1 MQNCGTAV
9 TQEGRHRCELQ
20 TDSEVSKGSRE
31 QKAAPWSAGDYTGHS
46 RRADG
51 HTERGELGRTLKRR
65 VSEAGNSSGD
75 TRKKAGLGSPVRE
88 VWTWCGEPRCVLEHE
103 SPVLRGCHMTTV
115 GGQLVG
121 QTRSGSNSGDNRWG
135 GWHSSMLFFRSWSTS
150 LFGISGFC
158 YRCPEPELF
167 TYLSWSTNKLT
178 ESILASPRS
187 VISVKS

>member
-31 QKAAPWSAGDYTGHS
+31 QKAAPWSAGDYTGPS

-88 VWTWCGEPRCVLEHE
+88 VWTWCREPRCVLE
-103 SPVLRGCHMTTV
+103 PRVLCWAGVRRRQWAGSWWDRLDQGRIQGTTGEE
-115 GGQLVG
+115 GGILPCSSSVVEVLPYSALVDFAIDA
-121 QTRSGSNSGDNRWG
+121 QNWNYLLIYPYPLINWQN
-135 GWHSSMLFFRSWSTS
+135 LF
-150 LFGISGFC
+150 
-158 YRCPEPELF
+158 
-167 TYLSWSTNKLT
+167 
-178 ESILASPRS
+178 
-187 VISVKS
+187 